1 MSDLVGD
8 ARTWSPD
15 AQEAVRLLAVSALV
29 EGRDRVEVAALFKVS
44 ARAVDN
50 WWAKWQAGGRDALLS
65 GTRGRRAGEHQVLSE
80 AEQAAVRQA
89 VLDHTPCYLGLSGQ
103 LWTRGQ
109 IGELIFKLYR
119 VRFTEPGVGKYL
131 TRWGLTFQR
140 PDERAVEQ
148 DPEAVRLWHEETW
161 PAIRARAKAENGE
174 VLFADQVGIRSDQVT
189 GRTWGAQ
196 GRTPVVRRTG
206 NRFSV
211 NAMSAISTRGRMHF
225 MVFTESFDAKVM
237 CHFLARLVGHFDHK
251 VHLIVDRH
259 SAHHSKTVRA
269 WLADHQDEIELHFL
283 PSYSP
288 ERNPD
293 ELVNTDLKRSL
304 PHTQRARNRAELATE
319 TRRFFHRRQ
328 RQPHIVT
335 GYFKTPHVR
344 YVLDE

>member
-1 MSDLVGD
+1 M
-8 ARTWSPD
+8 
-15 AQEAVRLLAVSALV
+15 RLLAVSALV
-29 EGRDRVEVAALFKVS
+29 ESRGRVEVAALFKVS

-65 GTRGRRAGEHQVLSE
+65 RTRGRRAGEHQVLSE

-89 VLDHTPCYLGLSGQ
+89 VLDHTPCDLGLSGQ

-131 TRWGLTFQR
+131 KRWGLTFQR
-140 PDERAVEQ
+140 PDKRAVEQ

-211 NAMSAISTRGRMHF
+211 NAMSAISPRGRMHF

-237 CHFLARLVGHFDHK
+237 CHFLARLVRHFDHK
-251 VHLIVDRH
+251 VHLVVDRH
-259 SAHHSKTVRA
+259 SAHRSKAVRA

-288 ERNPD
+288 ELNPD
-293 ELVNTDLKRSL
+293 ELVNADLKRSL
-304 PHTQRARNRAELATE
+304 PHTQRARNWAELATE

-335 GYFKTPHVR
+335 GYFKAPHVR

>member
-1 MSDLVGD
+1 M
-8 ARTWSPD
+8 
-15 AQEAVRLLAVSALV
+15 RLLAVSALV

-44 ARAVDN
+44 ARAVGN

-65 GTRGRRAGEHQVLSE
+65 RTRGRRAGGHQVLSE

-89 VLDHTPCYLGLSGQ
+89 VLDHAPCDLGLAGQ

-119 VRFTEPGVGKYL
+119 VRFTEPGVGNYL
-131 TRWGLTFQR
+131 KRWGLTFRR
-140 PDERAVEQ
+140 PDKRAVEQ

-206 NRFSV
+206 NRFFV

-237 CHFLARLVGHFDHK
+237 CHFLARLVGHVDHK
-251 VHLIVDRH
+251 VHLVVDRH
-259 SAHHSKTVRA
+259 SAHRSKAVRA

-288 ERNPD
+288 ELNPD
-293 ELVNTDLKRSL
+293 ELPNAELKRSL

-319 TRRFFHRRQ
+319 TRRFFHHRQ

-335 GYFKTPHVR
+335 GYFKAPHVR

>member
-1 MSDLVGD
+1 M
-8 ARTWSPD
+8 
-15 AQEAVRLLAVSALV
+15 RLLAVSALV

-65 GTRGRRAGEHQVLSE
+65 RTRGRRVGEHQVLSE
-80 AEQAAVRQA
+80 AEQAAVRQD
-89 VLDHTPCYLGLSGQ
+89 VLDHTPCDLGLSGQ

-131 TRWGLTFQR
+131 KRWGLTFQR
-140 PDERAVEQ
+140 PDKRALQQ

-174 VLFADQVGIRSDQVT
+174 VLFADRVGIRSDQVT

-211 NAMSAISTRGRMHF
+211 NAMSAISTRGRMHV

-237 CHFLARLVGHFDHK
+237 GHFLARLVGHFDHK

-259 SAHHSKTVRA
+259 SAHRSKSVRA

-283 PSYSP
+283 PPYSN
-288 ERNPD
+288 ELNPD
-293 ELVNTDLKRSL
+293 ELVNADLERSL

-335 GYFKTPHVR
+335 GYFKAPHVR